1 MNRTTA
7 LAAGMAMLFAATV
20 GILLNVMPGPHK
32 ATDYLVM
39 GAAATLLCLVLLF
52 VVLFTSPAKP
62 DPANPDKDKP
72 DAD

>member
-1 MNRTTA
+1 MNRTIA
-7 LAAGMAMLFAATV
+7 LAVAMVLLFAATI

-39 GAAATLLCLVLLF
+39 GAAGTLLCLVLLF

-62 DPANPDKDKP
+62 DKED
-72 DAD
+72 

>member
-1 MNRTTA
+1 MNRSIV
-7 LAAGMAMLFAATV
+7 LGVGMVMLFVATV

-39 GAAATLLCLVLLF
+39 GAAGTLLCLVLLF

-62 DPANPDKDKP
+62 DKEKSDSPD
-72 DAD
+72 

>member
-1 MNRTTA
+1 MNRNIA
-7 LAAGMAMLFAATV
+7 LGAGMLMLFVATV

-32 ATDYLVM
+32 RTDYLVM

-62 DPANPDKDKP
+62 DSKEKP
-72 DAD
+72 ETDV

>member
-1 MNRTTA
+1 MNRTIV
-7 LAAGMAMLFAATV
+7 LAVAMLMLFAATV

-39 GAAATLLCLVLLF
+39 GAAGTLLCLILLF

-62 DPANPDKDKP
+62 DKEKTEPD
-72 DAD
+72 

>member
-1 MNRTTA
+1 MNRTVV
-7 LAAGMAMLFAATV
+7 LGVGMVMVFVATV

-52 VVLFTSPAKP
+52 VVLFASPAKP
-62 DPANPDKDKP
+62 DKEKP
-72 DAD
+72 ESDA

>member
-1 MNRTTA
+1 MNRTLV
-7 LAAGMAMLFAATV
+7 LAAGMLMLFVATV

-39 GAAATLLCLVLLF
+39 GAAGTLLCLILLF

-62 DPANPDKDKP
+62 ETKEKP
-72 DAD
+72 DPDA

>member
-1 MNRTTA
+1 MNRTVV
-7 LAAGMAMLFAATV
+7 LAVGMVMVFVATV

-52 VVLFTSPAKP
+52 VVLFTSPKP
-62 DPANPDKDKP
+62 DTEKP
-72 DAD
+72 DSDA

>member
-1 MNRTTA
+1 MNRTIV
-7 LAAGMAMLFAATV
+7 LAVGMVMLFVATV

-39 GAAATLLCLVLLF
+39 GAAGTLLCLVLLF

-62 DPANPDKDKP
+62 DKEKSDSD
-72 DAD
+72 

>member
-1 MNRTTA
+1 MNRTIA
-7 LAAGMAMLFAATV
+7 LAAGMVMLFAATV
-20 GILLNVMPGPHK
+20 GVLLNVMPGPHK

-62 DPANPDKDKP
+62 DAADPDKEKH

>member
-1 MNRTTA
+1 MNRTVV
-7 LAAGMAMLFAATV
+7 LAVGMVMVFVATV

-52 VVLFTSPAKP
+52 VVLFTSPKP
-62 DPANPDKDKP
+62 DKEKP
-72 DAD
+72 DSDA

>member
-1 MNRTTA
+1 MNRTIV
-7 LAAGMAMLFAATV
+7 LAVGMLMLFAATV

-39 GAAATLLCLVLLF
+39 GAAGTLLCLVLLF

-62 DPANPDKDKP
+62 DKEKSDSSD
-72 DAD
+72 

>member
-7 LAAGMAMLFAATV
+7 LAIAMVLLFAATV

-32 ATDYLVM
+32 STDYLVM

-62 DPANPDKDKP
+62 ETKEKSDP
-72 DAD
+72 DA

>member
-7 LAAGMAMLFAATV
+7 LAIAMVLLFAATV

-32 ATDYLVM
+32 STDYLVM

-62 DPANPDKDKP
+62 DKEKSDSD
-72 DAD
+72 

>member
-1 MNRTTA
+1 MNRTIA
-7 LAAGMAMLFAATV
+7 LAVAMILLFAATI

-39 GAAATLLCLVLLF
+39 GAAGTLLCLILLF

-62 DPANPDKDKP
+62 DKEKP
-72 DAD
+72 DPD